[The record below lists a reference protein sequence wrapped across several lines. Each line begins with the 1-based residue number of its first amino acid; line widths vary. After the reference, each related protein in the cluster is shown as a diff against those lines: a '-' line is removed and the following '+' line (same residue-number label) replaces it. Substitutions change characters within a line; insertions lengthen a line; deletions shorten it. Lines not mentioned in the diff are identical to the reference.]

1 MGAVLVLNWV
11 YSNWA
16 ADGTSVFLKSFPGLV
31 HNLGRFGEQLD
42 LVVGRIADFASDMN

>member
-11 YSNWA
+11 YSDRA
-16 ADGTSVFLKSFPGLV
+16 ADGASVFLKSFSGLV
-31 HNLGRFGEQLD
+31 HNLGGFGVQLD